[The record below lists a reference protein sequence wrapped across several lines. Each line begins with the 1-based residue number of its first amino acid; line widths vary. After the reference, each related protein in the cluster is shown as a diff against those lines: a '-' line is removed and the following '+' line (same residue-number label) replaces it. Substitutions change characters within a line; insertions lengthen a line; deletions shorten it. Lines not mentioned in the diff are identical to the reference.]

1 MQILANF
8 FNALADVMHLAL
20 TLYMYIIIIRAVMSW
35 INPNPY
41 NGFVRFI
48 HQITDPVL
56 GWVRRYVPPIGGL
69 DLSPLIV
76 IFALI
81 FLDRFLVSTLKY
93 LAM

>member
-20 TLYMYIIIIRAVMSW
+20 TLYMYMIIIRAVMSW
-35 INPNPY
+35 INPNPH

-48 HQITDPVL
+48 HQATDPVL
-56 GWVRRYVPPIGGL
+56 NRVRRYVPPIGGL
-69 DLSPLIV
+69 DLSPVIV